1 MFFKS
6 DLGQTILSSLVA
18 GVAVPQIA
26 TSEIKQLK
34 IPILSQEQEKQ
45 TLLNFNSEI
54 KLYNEI
60 EKLYANVQ
68 SIHSNFLG
76 ENR

>member
-34 IPILSQEQEKQ
+34 IPILSQEQK
-45 TLLNFNSEI
+45 
-54 KLYNEI
+54 
-60 EKLYANVQ
+60 
-68 SIHSNFLG
+68 
-76 ENR
+76 NRHY